1 MDVRALAESTP
12 NSDTIVES
20 HAETGSEAQ
29 PEPEPQ
35 PDAEGEVSGHDDT
48 LSCVPTAVH
57 VPTVSLQVESQ
68 LNKPELDERAH
79 QLHALAELSV
89 HQWSATQVLEWIVL
103 IDLPPEG
110 ASAVSTVMESLDLD
124 GEELLDLGP
133 KILQKK
139 LVKYGTPDAEVLA
152 KQVLAQRDALLQPE
166 DDTFSDNHDDLT
178 ATMNVLMMKVR
189 VRVML

>member
-1 MDVRALAESTP
+1 M
-12 NSDTIVES
+12 
-20 HAETGSEAQ
+20 
-29 PEPEPQ
+29 
-35 PDAEGEVSGHDDT
+35 
-48 LSCVPTAVH
+48 
-57 VPTVSLQVESQ
+57 
-68 LNKPELDERAH
+68 
-79 QLHALAELSV
+79 
-89 HQWSATQVLEWIVL
+89 L

-189 VRVML
+189 VRVMCCKKV